1 MNATGIS
8 DDADSSS
15 KLPAYAIVL
24 IVLLILVILCGAA
37 GIVYYLRIKNENH
50 SDPRTTVDMD
60 KPTSPQQP
68 VTETNGRDSALYE
81 DVGPPQSY
89 EGLHMGM
96 DESVVETKQKKNTP
110 EYVNVSMFT

>member
-24 IVLLILVILCGAA
+24 IVLLVLVILSGAA
-37 GIVYYLRIKNENH
+37 IVYYLRIKNGQH
-50 SDPRTTVDMD
+50 SDPSTIVEMD
-60 KPTSPQQP
+60 KPTSPKQP
-68 VTETNGRDSALYE
+68 VTETNGRDSAIYE
-81 DVGPPQSY
+81 EIGRLQNY
-89 EGLHMGM
+89 QKLHTGM
-96 DESVVETKQKKNTP
+96 DEPVVETKKKKDTP